1 GMIQSSHGAT
11 AAMNRPGSAT
21 PLMRPRMPR
30 NVSEITVTARSSST
44 VIYSTSTIISIST
57 GICIGSEPMP
67 TAERACLP
75 ICSPNTSTMR
85 SEKPFMTLGC
95 SPKSSVAFT
104 MPSTFTMRLTL
115 SRLPSCVRTVARR
128 FSPTSRATCA
138 PCSVERSLPTLPR
151 AVILPSAVR
160 VGPWPDTNRRLPTRT
175 APTRWCTGLE
185 AEAAA
190 KTLGLEDTE
199 LALAHWIGVI
209 RETFEE
215 VGVLLATS
223 ADGGPV
229 RVAPSTLTACRR
241 ACQADNRAFWELVK
255 REDLRLATDRLVYF
269 AHWITPEGNP
279 LRFDTRFFA
288 APMPPD
294 QTPTSDD
301 KEVTDLRWL
310 APAEALE
317 P

>member
-1 GMIQSSHGAT
+1 MQRHAKSKFAAGDYVFPGGKLT
-11 AAMNRPGSAT
+11 ADDNP
-21 PLMRPRMPR
+21 
-30 NVSEITVTARSSST
+30 
-44 VIYSTSTIISIST
+44 
-57 GICIGSEPMP
+57 
-67 TAERACLP
+67 
-75 ICSPNTSTMR
+75 
-85 SEKPFMTLGC
+85 
-95 SPKSSVAFT
+95 
-104 MPSTFTMRLTL
+104 
-115 SRLPSCVRTVARR
+115 
-128 FSPTSRATCA
+128 
-138 PCSVERSLPTLPR
+138 
-151 AVILPSAVR
+151 
-160 VGPWPDTNRRLPTRT
+160 PD
-175 APTRWCTGLE
+175 AIRWCAGLDPE
-185 AEAAA
+185 VAA
-190 KTLGLEDTE
+190 KTLALQDTQ
-199 LALAHWIGVI
+199 LALAHCIGVI

-294 QTPTSDD
+294 QTPPGDD
-301 KEVTDLRWL
+301 KELTDLRWL

-317 P
+317 PQQRGQLSLRTPTIRDLMLITDETSTADAPA